1 MRELAYLNAG
11 IKITLSDL
19 RPDPET
25 GKTRTEVFHAKDG
38 LKEFVRYVDRHRQH
52 LFDDVIYL
60 KTEKQNIP
68 IEVAVMYNT
77 DYTENIHSY
86 VQYQH
91 YRGWYSLTG
100 IPCCIDSYIEDIR

>member
-1 MRELAYLNAG
+1 MPKLLPGAIVARRMRELAYLNAG

-52 LFDDVIYL
+52 GRP
-60 KTEKQNIP
+60 Q
-68 IEVAVMYNT
+68 
-77 DYTENIHSY
+77 Y
-86 VQYQH
+86 VSCLSQGLDEGQKA
-91 YRGWYSLTG
+91 
-100 IPCCIDSYIEDIR
+100 